1 MLQKGDV
8 IGGRYQ
14 IEDLIGHGGMSRVF
28 RAKDLTLGNKL
39 WAVKEV
45 DRRAKD
51 PAGRPIE
58 QSLAGEAE
66 LLSKLDHPRIVRIVG
81 TEKTE
86 EYIYVIMDYVEG
98 EALDQV
104 IRREGA
110 QNEEDVQKWMT
121 EICDA
126 IGYLHRQ
133 NPPIIYRDMKPG
145 NIMLHPDGYVKLID
159 LGIAKEFRR
168 EEANRADTI
177 PLGTPGYAAP
187 EQFGGRASYDSRAD
201 IYGIGATMWHLFAGE
216 APSPGFP
223 LENVREVNPTIGEGF
238 ADVIIPKCT
247 EIERSRRYQSCEDL
261 VSDLNIYKELTY
273 EYRAKQKNKVLSFV
287 ITGALSILLV
297 LAGFGLLA
305 FRDTVITENYDY
317 ELNHADSQVQ
327 SNQDA
332 AKEAYIKAIDYKPT
346 EIRPY
351 LGLIACYKED
361 GKFTKEEKEEFD
373 AVYKANLADL
383 RNKAELSYEIGVLYW
398 YYFSHGQN
406 DGSKDNQTDRIKAS
420 ADYFE
425 NAMNGTEAP
434 LSEGLK
440 TKAQTHRNIAKFT
453 IAIAQANL
461 EGRGAK
467 EMEEE
472 YKEFWTALQELSS
485 IANSS
490 NETPK
495 VRLDAAVFL
504 VNSLETY
511 VDKFALVGI
520 PEDEVLTMLKDAKQ
534 VLKALSSDEGGS
546 GSSLNRLETA
556 EDKELCKATLA
567 RSEAEVKTK
576 ITNAYSDKTIKSN

>member
-1 MLQKGDV
+1 MLNKGDV
-8 IGGRYQ
+8 IGGRYEIQ
-14 IEDLIGHGGMSRVF
+14 RLIGKGGMSSVF
-28 RAKDLTLGNKL
+28 LAADLKLTNKL

-45 DRRAKD
+45 NRLAKD

-58 QSLAGEAE
+58 QSLAGEAD

-81 TEKTE
+81 IEKTE
-86 EYIYVIMDYVEG
+86 EFIYVIMDYVEG
-98 EALDQV
+98 QALDQV
-104 IRREGA
+104 VRKEGA
-110 QNEEDVQKWMT
+110 QSEENVQKWMT

-126 IGYLHRQ
+126 LGYLHRQ
-133 NPPIIYRDMKPG
+133 NPPIVYRDMKPN

-159 LGIAKEFRR
+159 LGVAKEYTD
-168 EEANRADTI
+168 EGKKDTVAF
-177 PLGTPGYAAP
+177 GTVGYAAP
-187 EQFGGRASYDSRAD
+187 EQYGNNARSDVRTD
-201 IYGIGATMWHLFAGE
+201 IYGIGATMWHLLSGE
-216 APSPGFP
+216 APPAEFP
-223 LENVREVNPTIGEGF
+223 LPNVREVNASIGEGF

-247 EIERSRRYQSCEDL
+247 ELDRNKRYQSCEAL
-261 VSDLNIYKELTY
+261 ASDMAIYKELTR
-273 EYRAKQKNKVLSFV
+273 EYRAKQKNKVLSFAV
-287 ITGALSILLV
+287 TGILSIVLV

-332 AKEAYIKAIDYKPT
+332 AKEAYMKAIEYKPN

-351 LGLIACYKED
+351 LGLIKCYKED
-361 GKFTKEEKEEFD
+361 GQFTKEEKEEFD
-373 AVYKANLADL
+373 AVYKANLTSL

-398 YYFSHGQN
+398 YYFSHGQEGGN
-406 DGSKDNQTDRIKAS
+406 KDNQTDRIKAS

-425 NAMNGTEAP
+425 NALNGTESP

-467 EMEEE
+467 EMEDE
-472 YKEFWTALQELSS
+472 YREFWAALQELSV

-490 NETPK
+490 SETPK

-511 VDKFALVGI
+511 VDKFALIGI
-520 PEDEVLTMLKDAKQ
+520 PEDEVQALKVEAE
-534 VLKALSSDEGGS
+534 KALKSLGGSSD
-546 GSSLNRLETA
+546 SSSSSIKLEEK
-556 EDKELCKATLA
+556 EDQELCKSTYERLNN
-567 RSEAEVKTK
+567 EVTKK
-576 ITNAYSDKTIKSN
+576 ITNAYSDKTVKTN